1 MIARCGYLWSDFAE
15 RETGPASA
23 SARRARRAEARAF
36 QIADRAVVTT
46 QGMWERVVERY
57 GIPPEKIQV
66 IPNYILTDLFWP
78 RPELRR
84 PDTVCFVGRLEE
96 QKNPLALLEALDG
109 LDVHLMMI
117 GDGSL
122 RLSLEA
128 KAEAQGLDVTFLERV
143 PHTELPAYMNQASVF
158 VLPSLYEGHPKTL
171 LEAMSCGLSVVG
183 TDVPGIR
190 ELIRHRQN
198 GYLCG
203 TSPIEIRAAVQE
215 VLSSRQLQREM
226 GRNAR
231 EFAVANFSLE
241 RILELELALLSSLV
255 AGD

>member
-1 MIARCGYLWSDFAE
+1 
-15 RETGPASA
+15 
-23 SARRARRAEARAF
+23 
-36 QIADRAVVTT
+36 
-46 QGMWERVVERY
+46 
-57 GIPPEKIQV
+57 
-66 IPNYILTDLFWP
+66 
-78 RPELRR
+78 
-84 PDTVCFVGRLEE
+84 
-96 QKNPLALLEALDG
+96 
-109 LDVHLMMI
+109 
-117 GDGSL
+117 
-122 RLSLEA
+122 
-128 KAEAQGLDVTFLERV
+128 
-143 PHTELPAYMNQASVF
+143 
-158 VLPSLYEGHPKTL
+158 
-171 LEAMSCGLSVVG
+171 LSVVG